1 MGRLCRQPAWG
12 LLGWLLFHSRSTGV
26 VSRRRQDSP
35 RSPQDTP
42 YPGPDSPPRSHW
54 PLVRPPPR
62 APRTRVFT
70 VGPPIP
76 APRRVTNFVPSS
88 AGAIGAKLV
97 RPRPLP
103 TCRSGRRAAPR
114 RAARSGRGRGEPRT
128 ARPGR
133 TGESPQSPR
142 SLRLRGRGREGS
154 AARGGGGAGT
164 SRSYLRGRRATVARP
179 RGCCAAARRARSGGE
194 QATTNGD
201 ISRRST
207 WRASEPSA
215 GRPQAPRSS
224 ASPLRSG
231 VTWARER
238 ARCSHPASV
247 QLPLCLRPTLSAAR
261 VGPGG
266 LLGIPSRPHVRCPL
280 LGPRRCLVPLASVP
294 PSPGLEVRRRAR
306 RAGPRRVVVARS

>member
-114 RAARSGRGRGEPRT
+114 RALRPGPRGAAHRPPGTHRGVAAVAAQPPPPREGEGGVCSPRRGRRGDLAVLPAGAPGHCCSP
-128 ARPGR
+128 AR
-133 TGESPQSPR
+133 
-142 SLRLRGRGREGS
+142 LLRGRS
-154 AARGGGGAGT
+154 ARTLRRGAGD
-164 SRSYLRGRRATVARP
+164 
-179 RGCCAAARRARSGGE
+179 
-194 QATTNGD
+194 N
-201 ISRRST
+201 
-207 WRASEPSA
+207 
-215 GRPQAPRSS
+215 
-224 ASPLRSG
+224 
-231 VTWARER
+231 
-238 ARCSHPASV
+238 
-247 QLPLCLRPTLSAAR
+247 
-261 VGPGG
+261 
-266 LLGIPSRPHVRCPL
+266 
-280 LGPRRCLVPLASVP
+280 
-294 PSPGLEVRRRAR
+294 
-306 RAGPRRVVVARS
+306 